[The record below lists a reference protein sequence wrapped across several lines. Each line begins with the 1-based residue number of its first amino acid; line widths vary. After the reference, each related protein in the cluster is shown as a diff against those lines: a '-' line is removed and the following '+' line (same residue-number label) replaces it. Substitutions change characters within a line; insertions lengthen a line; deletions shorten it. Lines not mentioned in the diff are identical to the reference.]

1 MKSDPMEFL
10 EDKEPEEV
18 AADAPESEPTP
29 AEEPKEA
36 KGETPPEPEA
46 AEVEAG
52 APPAPE
58 PEPTRVP
65 ITAMLDEREKRQAA
79 ERELQQLRQWREQ
92 MEAQARAA
100 QQKTPDIYED
110 PEGFVRQTQ
119 ASVQQALW
127 NERLNMSEALARDKF
142 GDETVE
148 SARDAFM
155 RAAQANP
162 AIYAEMRQHP
172 NPYSYVVNWHKRQ
185 SILSEIGED
194 PDKWK
199 QSQLEAL
206 KEQVR
211 QELLSQAQPSPK
223 PNAPP
228 PSLSKAPARGTDAIN
243 PGNAFDSLFPG

>member
-1 MKSDPMEFL
+1 MTSDPMDFL
-10 EDKEPEEV
+10 EDKEAEEV
-18 AADAPESEPTP
+18 TAEAPESEPTP

-36 KGETPPEPEA
+36 KGEPQPEPEK
-46 AEVEAG
+46 AEVDDG
-52 APPAPE
+52 VPPAPE

-119 ASVQQALW
+119 ESVQQMLW

-142 GDETVE
+142 GDEAVE
-148 SARDAFM
+148 SATQAFQQ
-155 RAAQANP
+155 AARANP

-172 NPYSYVVNWHKRQ
+172 NPYAYVVNWHKRQ

-199 QSQLEAL
+199 QSQIEAL

-223 PNAPP
+223 PTAPP
-228 PSLSKAPARGTDAIN
+228 PSLSKAPARGTDAIA
-243 PGNAFDSLFPG
+243 PGNGFDAIFSG

>member
-36 KGETPPEPEA
+36 KGETQPEPEK

-79 ERELQQLRQWREQ
+79 ERELQELKRWKDQL
-92 MEAQARAA
+92 EAQQR
-100 QQKTPDIYED
+100 QQQVSMPDVFED
-110 PEGFVRQTQ
+110 QEGFVRHTQ
-119 ASVQQALW
+119 ATVQQMLW

-148 SARDAFM
+148 SATQAFQQ
-155 RAAQANP
+155 AARANP

-199 QSQLEAL
+199 QSQIEAL

-223 PNAPP
+223 PTAPP